1 MRGLAKYIWILVAF
15 VFVGGFLVYETSGLL
30 GRTPVTPTT
39 AVAVVNGH
47 EILYNQFLQRV
58 QNEIQAAQQQAGGR
72 SLSQDDTRRIE
83 NNVFD
88 QMVGEILLQDEYARR
103 GIIVTDDEVRQYA
116 QYAPPQ
122 WIMQAPELQTE
133 GRFDPEKY
141 QRLLASPQARQ
152 SGLLVQ
158 LEQYYRSEIPR
169 EKLFDQI
176 SSGAYVSDAELWR
189 AWRDQHDSAQVSF
202 VAFTPATDSA
212 AAKAIPESE
221 LRAYFNSHKDQFQ
234 AQGRAW
240 VSVVTIPKT
249 LTAADTAAARAKAAA
264 LREEIVKGA
273 KFEDVAKRESA
284 DTVSG
289 QAGGDL
295 GKGVKGRFVAD
306 FEKAAYALP
315 VGEVSQPVQTPFG
328 FHLIRVDDKKGDTI
342 SVRHI
347 LVNIQMADTAA
358 ARIDKEADALSNAA
372 GSTEQGAKL
381 DTAAR
386 KLNLPVS
393 RVQVFEDE
401 PAVSNGRPIPSVSAW
416 AFGGAKRG
424 ETSELFDDESGY
436 YLARL
441 DSIQPGGEPKFE
453 NVKDMVRARV
463 AAEQQIEKLMPQ
475 AQQLATAAAS
485 TSLETAAAQ
494 AGKKVEQTQ
503 LFTRSTLV
511 PGLGQFTEPIGAAFA
526 LPVAAVSQ
534 PIKSPTGVFVIRV
547 DKRVLSDSAAW
558 AAQKQAQR
566 QQRLM
571 QLRQQQ
577 LPQMF
582 LQDLRKAAKIEDR
595 RKQINAATRRT
606 EA

>member
-1 MRGLAKYIWILVAF
+1 
-15 VFVGGFLVYETSGLL
+15 
-30 GRTPVTPTT
+30 
-39 AVAVVNGH
+39 
-47 EILYNQFLQRV
+47 
-58 QNEIQAAQQQAGGR
+58 
-72 SLSQDDTRRIE
+72 
-83 NNVFD
+83 
-88 QMVGEILLQDEYARR
+88 
-103 GIIVTDDEVRQYA
+103 
-116 QYAPPQ
+116 
-122 WIMQAPELQTE
+122 
-133 GRFDPEKY
+133 
-141 QRLLASPQARQ
+141 
-152 SGLLVQ
+152 
-158 LEQYYRSEIPR
+158 
-169 EKLFDQI
+169 
-176 SSGAYVSDAELWR
+176 
-189 AWRDQHDSAQVSF
+189 
-202 VAFTPATDSA
+202 
-212 AAKAIPESE
+212 
-221 LRAYFNSHKDQFQ
+221 
-234 AQGRAW
+234 
-240 VSVVTIPKT
+240 VTIPKT
-249 LTAADTAAARAKAAA
+249 LTAADTAAARAKAEG

-284 DTVSG
+284 DTMSG

-295 GKGVKGRFVAD
+295 GKRTKGFFVSE

-315 VGEVSQPVQTPFG
+315 IGEVSQPVQTPFG
-328 FHLIRVDDKKGDTI
+328 FHLIRVDSKKGDTI

-358 ARIDKEADALSNAA
+358 ARIDKEADALANAA

-386 KLNLPVS
+386 KLNLPIS

-424 ETSELFDDESGY
+424 ETSELFDDENGY

-441 DSIQPGGEPKFE
+441 DSILPGGEPKFE

-475 AQQLATAAAS
+475 AQQLSTAAAS
-485 TSLETAAAQ
+485 TSLETAAQQ

-503 LFTRSTLV
+503 LFTRSSLV

-582 LQDLRKAAKIEDR
+582 LQDLRKAAKIDDR